1 MLRSASQSSAT
12 PLGPSNASPR
22 GRRRWEGFVDSR
34 LLAVEAAILLA
45 AARLLVKHVRLR
57 HWRSWLTTAAG
68 EASAISWQRL
78 PSVVHVRRVVPRA
91 AALVPFSALCLPQA
105 MAGQWMLR
113 RRGVASRLSFGARRR
128 GAGASAG
135 AQGAAGNV
143 ASDGSRSGH
152 MQRRFFRDTG
162 EPHDEEQDGLEYHAW
177 LSVNGV
183 CVLGGPV
190 DSYAEL
196 PPFDAIAVGAGSRGR
211 R

>member
-1 MLRSASQSSAT
+1 MPYSASPSSAT
-12 PLGPSNASPR
+12 LLGASNALLR
-22 GRRRWEGFVDSR
+22 GRRRWEGFVNSR

-45 AARLLVKHVRLR
+45 LARLLVKHVRLR

-68 EASAISWQRL
+68 EASAIDWQRL

-113 RRGVASRLSFGARRR
+113 RRGVASRLSLGARRR
-128 GAGASAG
+128 RNDASAG
-135 AQGAAGNV
+135 ALVGGTGA
-143 ASDGSRSGH
+143 DRSGH
-152 MQRRFFRDTG
+152 RPKHMLTRFFRDTG
-162 EPHDEEQDGLEYHAW
+162 EPHDEHRDGLEYHAW
-177 LSVNGV
+177 LTVNGV

-196 PPFDAIAVGAGSRGR
+196 PPFDDITVDKGR
-211 R
+211 KKQR